1 MQLDNDSQFVQSMI
15 EDREQDINNIAQSI
29 EEING
34 IFVDL
39 AQLVNEQSP
48 MIGTGVVFLDTVALT
63 PNHNNRQ
70 HRSEH

>member
-1 MQLDNDSQFVQSMI
+1 MQLDTDSRFVESMI
-15 EDREQDINNIAQSI
+15 EDREQDINNIASSI

-48 MIGTGVVFLDTVALT
+48 MIGIYAHT
-63 PNHNNRQ
+63 
-70 HRSEH
+70 

>member
-15 EDREQDINNIAQSI
+15 EDREQDIHNIAQSI

-48 MIGTGVVFLDTVALT
+48 MIGTGFFLIFLFYYCYYFFFWMIQL
-63 PNHNNRQ
+63 H
-70 HRSEH
+70 